1 MNPRRA
7 PLVVLCT
14 CLILTAAVGQE
25 RPIVVGSKN
34 FTESYLLAEIM
45 AQALEADGL
54 TVERRFGFGGTKI
67 CYEALRVGEID
78 LYPEYTGTLTQ
89 VIFPD
94 RAGDDPALAAALVD
108 NGLRILSPLGFNNT
122 YALAMNEQQAAE
134 LGIRRISD
142 LAQHATLRA
151 GFSHEFMHRP
161 DGWPGLVQTYGLA
174 ITAKGI
180 EHGLA
185 YQAIAS
191 GNIELTDAYSTD
203 GELTR
208 YGLRILA
215 DDREFFPRYLAVPLA
230 QATLDARA
238 VLVLERLAGTL
249 SDETMRRWN
258 ARIVVDG
265 ISIENVATEFLTTVD
280 VKFSQAAAPGAQVDR
295 ARANATTA
303 ILSRLARNLRRHLEL
318 TFGALLLACI
328 VAIGLAMAVHR
339 SATGSR
345 VVLYLAGLI
354 QTIPSIA
361 LLALMIPLLGVGVV
375 PALTALFLYSLL
387 PILRN
392 ALTALTTVDPVYRE
406 VARAMGLTRRQQ
418 LRYVLMPLSAPHI
431 LAGIRTAAVI
441 SIGTATLAA
450 FIGAG
455 GLGEPIV
462 TGLALNNTGLIL
474 QGAIPA
480 AALAVVTELAFS
492 LLERRLIPAHLRAA

>member
-1 MNPRRA
+1 MNTRPVSLA
-7 PLVVLCT
+7 VLCS
-14 CLILTAAVGQE
+14 CLFLTAAVGQE
-25 RPIVVGSKN
+25 RPIVIGSKN
-34 FTESYLLAEIM
+34 FTEGYLLAEIM

-89 VIFPD
+89 VIFTD
-94 RAGDDPALAAALVD
+94 IAGNDSALAAALVD
-108 NGLRILSPLGFNNT
+108 NGLRILPSFGFNNT
-122 YALAMNEQQAAE
+122 YALAMNERQAAA
-134 LGIRRISD
+134 LGISRISD
-142 LAQHATLRA
+142 LAQHDTLRA
-151 GFSHEFMHRP
+151 GFSHEFMNRP

-185 YQAIAS
+185 YQAITS

-208 YGLRILA
+208 YGLRVLA
-215 DDREFFPRYLAVPLA
+215 DDLEFFPRYLAVPLA

-265 ISIENVATEFLTTVD
+265 ISIENVATEFLATVD

-303 ILSRLARNLRRHLEL
+303 VLSRLTRNLRRHLEL

-328 VAIGLAMAVHR
+328 VAISLAMAVHR

>member
-1 MNPRRA
+1 MNTRPVSLA
-7 PLVVLCT
+7 VLCS
-14 CLILTAAVGQE
+14 CLFLTAAVAQE
-25 RPIVVGSKN
+25 RPIVIGSKN
-34 FTESYLLAEIM
+34 FTEGYLLAEIM

-78 LYPEYTGTLTQ
+78 LYPEYTGTLSQ
-89 VIFPD
+89 VIFTD
-94 RAGDDPALAAALVD
+94 IAGNDSALAAALVD
-108 NGLRILSPLGFNNT
+108 NGLRILPSFGFNNT
-122 YALAMNEQQAAE
+122 YALAMNERQAAA
-134 LGIRRISD
+134 LGISRISD
-142 LAQHATLRA
+142 LAQHDRLRA
-151 GFSHEFMHRP
+151 GFSHEFMNRP

-208 YGLRILA
+208 YGLRVLA
-215 DDREFFPRYLAVPLA
+215 DDLEFFPRYLAVPLA
-230 QATLDARA
+230 QATLDDRA
-238 VLVLERLAGTL
+238 VRVLQRLAGTL
-249 SDETMRRWN
+249 SDSTMRRWN

-265 ISIENVATEFLTTVD
+265 LSIEDVATEFLASVEP
-280 VKFSQAAAPGAQVDR
+280 KFDRAAAPDDR
-295 ARANATTA
+295 IGRTAATVS
-303 ILSRLARNLRRHLEL
+303 SRLARNMRRHLEL
-318 TFGALLLACI
+318 TFGALALACI
-328 VAIGLAMAVHR
+328 VAIGLAMLVHR

-406 VARAMGLTRRQQ
+406 VAQALGLTRRQQ
-418 LRYVLMPLSAPHI
+418 LRYVLMPLSMPHI

-462 TGLALNNTGLIL
+462 TGLALNDTGLIL

-480 AALAVVTELAFS
+480 AALAMVTELAFS
-492 LLERRLIPAHLRAA
+492 LIERRLIPAHLRAA

>member
-25 RPIVVGSKN
+25 RPIVIGSKN

-151 GFSHEFMHRP
+151 GFSHEFMNRP

-174 ITAKGI
+174 NTAKGI

-265 ISIENVATEFLTTVD
+265 ISIENVATEFLTTID
-280 VKFSQAAAPGAQVDR
+280 VKFSQATAPGAQVDR

-303 ILSRLARNLRRHLEL
+303 VLSRLTRNLRRHLEL

-328 VAIGLAMAVHR
+328 VAISLAMAVHR

>member
-151 GFSHEFMHRP
+151 GFSHEFMNRP

-174 ITAKGI
+174 NSVKGI

-280 VKFSQAAAPGAQVDR
+280 VKFSQVDR

-303 ILSRLARNLRRHLEL
+303 VLSRLMRNLRRHLEL

-328 VAIGLAMAVHR
+328 VAISLAMAVHR